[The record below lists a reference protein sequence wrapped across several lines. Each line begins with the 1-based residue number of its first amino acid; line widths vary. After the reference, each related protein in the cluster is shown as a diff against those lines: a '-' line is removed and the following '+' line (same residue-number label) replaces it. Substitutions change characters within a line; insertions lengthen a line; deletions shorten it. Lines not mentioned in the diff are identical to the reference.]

1 MANLGT
7 TQTAIDIVAALRKR
21 LETEGHLL
29 TDSQL
34 HTLMLDV
41 MVTINTDAANVLA
54 HATTEIANHP
64 QRPFAKEV

>member
-1 MANLGT
+1 MANLGGSA
-7 TQTAIDIVAALRKR
+7 TAQDLVAALRKR
-21 LETEGHLL
+21 LETQGHLL

-41 MVTINTDAANVLA
+41 MAVVNADSGNVLA
-54 HATTEIANHP
+54 HATSEIASHP